1 MTEPNVLGN
10 ISIAKFIVDPTNTKI
25 INLWSADA
33 YNTTPL
39 SMHTDS
45 AGTTNGI
52 DYEVPAAKVFYLLN
66 LKAPEN
72 QAFNDVDLMR
82 NTTTDSSTGA
92 TTLQKFCFTKIISTD
107 GNGLREEGF
116 DCCCKFVATEFVIP
130 VKISGNDI
138 FMTGWGVECDA

>member
-1 MTEPNVLGN
+1 MTEPNVIGN
-10 ISIAKFIVDPTNTKI
+10 ISIAKFLFESGNTKI
-25 INLWSADA
+25 INLWSPDP
-33 YNTTPL
+33 YNSTPL

-52 DYEVPAAKVFYLLN
+52 DYECPAGKQFFLLN

-72 QAFNDVDLMR
+72 AAFNDVDLMR

-92 TTLQKFCFTKIISTD
+92 TTLQKFCFTKILGTD
-107 GNGLREEGF
+107 GNANREEGF

-138 FMTGWGVECDA
+138 FFTGWGVECDA